1 MAFLDDFGKKLTKT
15 SQSMAKKA
23 KDVAEVSNL
32 KLQIK
37 DEERKMKSEFAELG
51 ERYYALHSE
60 SPQQELADGVEKV
73 QEIKRKITIL
83 EGRIAEI
90 ENERVC
96 PSCGI
101 KLPEKG
107 QFCPACGTRYP
118 QQEEETGEE
127 AAVEFHTCKN
137 CGAQVMDQEA
147 FCTKCGAKQENVS
160 EVPPEGE
167 IDDVVEEPVDCKAEE
182 ESAPVEEAQAETVTD
197 EGKMAEGAGNNMQAE
212 TVNYDTE
219 SADDETK

>member
-1 MAFLDDFGKKLTKT
+1 MAFLDDFGRKLTKT

-37 DEERKMKSEFAELG
+37 DEERKMRSEFAELG
-51 ERYYALHSE
+51 ERYYALYSE
-60 SPQQELADGVEKV
+60 SPQAELADGVERV
-73 QEIKRKITIL
+73 QEIKQKITIL
-83 EGRIAEI
+83 EARIAEI

-96 PSCGI
+96 PSCGT

-137 CGAQVMDQEA
+137 CGAQVMDQES
-147 FCTKCGAKQENVS
+147 FCTKCGAKQENVT
-160 EVPPEGE
+160 EVPPEEE

-182 ESAPVEEAQAETVTD
+182 ESGPVEETAAEEAPAEEPAAETPSEPKD
-197 EGKMAEGAGNNMQAE
+197 S
-212 TVNYDTE
+212 DTE
-219 SADDETK
+219 TA

>member
-37 DEERKMKSEFAELG
+37 DEERKMKSEFTELG

-60 SPQQELADGVEKV
+60 SPQGELVDGVERV

-182 ESAPVEEAQAETVTD
+182 ESAPVEEAQAETVSS
-197 EGKMAEGAGNNMQAE
+197 EEQAREGAGEKIQTEPGNAE
-212 TVNYDTE
+212 TEDRG
-219 SADDETK
+219 